1 MVFLSVKISVQSMD
15 YKIPIFY
22 SIVEFSIYLMVLS
35 RLTLTI
41 FLDLTTFKRTLFSVS
56 IEGFVLEE

>member
-1 MVFLSVKISVQSMD
+1 MD